1 MVGKERAPLRER
13 QEGSALDITGTSS
26 YEGAH
31 ETRVPGCRHPQRA
44 RPYRFRRD
52 VDDPLCLTC
61 AILYRPVLRR
71 AIYVSLVVGT
81 ILTAINQGDVL
92 LAGALT
98 PIVAAKILLT
108 YLVPYS
114 VSTFSALSANR
125 VVEAPYRKDRSSP

>member
-1 MVGKERAPLRER
+1 MLMVERNALRLGEQRER
-13 QEGSALDITGTSS
+13 STLDIAGTSS
-26 YEGAH
+26 HEGAH
-31 ETRVPGCRHPQRA
+31 ETGAPTCRHHQRA
-44 RPYRFRRD
+44 RLYRFRRD
-52 VDDPLCLTC
+52 VEDPLCLAC
-61 AILYRPVLRR
+61 ATRYRPVLRR

-92 LAGALT
+92 LAGAFT

-125 VVEAPYRKDRSSP
+125 VKDARQQPKEP

>member
-1 MVGKERAPLRER
+1 
-13 QEGSALDITGTSS
+13 LDITGTSN

-31 ETRVPGCRHPQRA
+31 ETRAPTCRHPQRA

-52 VDDPLCLTC
+52 DVNDPLCLAC
-61 AILYRPVLRR
+61 AIRYRPILKR

-125 VVEAPYRKDRSSP
+125 VKDAIQQPRES

>member
-1 MVGKERAPLRER
+1 MLGVKLLTVQRDALRLRER
-13 QEGSALDITGTSS
+13 QGRRALDITGTSS

-31 ETRVPGCRHPQRA
+31 ETRAPGCRHPQRG

-52 VDDPLCLTC
+52 VDDPLCFTC
-61 AILYRPVLRR
+61 AILYRSVLRR

-92 LAGALT
+92 LAGTLT
-98 PIVAAKILLT
+98 PTVVVKILLT

-125 VVEAPYRKDRSSP
+125 VQRSA

>member
-1 MVGKERAPLRER
+1 MDV
-13 QEGSALDITGTSS
+13 TGTSS

-31 ETRVPGCRHPQRA
+31 ETCAPGCRHPQRA
-44 RPYRFRRD
+44 RPYQFRSAF
-52 VDDPLCLTC
+52 DDPLCLAC
-61 AILYRPVLRR
+61 AIRYRPVLRR

-92 LAGALT
+92 LAGQITSL
-98 PIVAAKILLT
+98 VLLKILLT

-125 VVEAPYRKDRSSP
+125 VVETALNDSKRL

>member
-1 MVGKERAPLRER
+1 M
-13 QEGSALDITGTSS
+13 DITGTSR

-31 ETRVPGCRHPQRA
+31 ETRAPGCRHPQRA

-52 VDDPLCLTC
+52 DVADPLCLAC
-61 AILYRPVLRR
+61 AICYRPVLRR

-81 ILTAINQGDVL
+81 VLTAINQGDVL

-125 VVEAPYRKDRSSP
+125 VKDAIQQPKQP